1 MKITQSCHFLD
12 IDIDINIMFPVSRL
26 YWKSGDGVV
35 TPGKSSNQDG
45 IKHHNC
51 LWLHCTRSYLLHPSS
66 IEPHS
71 SATDGPG
78 PHFSAGLITV
88 PISTCLVL
96 QITLSASNEGYPK
109 VRNHGEG
116 PTRAFSWLKA
126 ATTAFT
132 FKTLLRHYSKRA
144 PW

>member
-1 MKITQSCHFLD
+1 MWETKSRWKLRKGKQRKIKCCHFLD
-12 IDIDINIMFPVSRL
+12 ISSVDIDIMFPVSSL
-26 YWKSGDGVV
+26 YWKSGDGEV

-78 PHFSAGLITV
+78 PHFLAGLISV
-88 PISTCLVL
+88 PISTCLLVL
-96 QITLSASNEGYPK
+96 QTTISASNEGYPK
-109 VRNHGEG
+109 VRITEKT
-116 PTRAFSWLKA
+116 PTRAFSW
-126 ATTAFT
+126 FSR
-132 FKTLLRHYSKRA
+132 FHI
-144 PW
+144 